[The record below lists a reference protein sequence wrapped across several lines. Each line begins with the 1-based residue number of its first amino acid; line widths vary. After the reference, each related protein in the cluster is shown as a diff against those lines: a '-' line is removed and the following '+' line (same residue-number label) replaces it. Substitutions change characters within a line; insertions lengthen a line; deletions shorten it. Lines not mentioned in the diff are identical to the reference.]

1 MTKTLLH
8 RTPDFMIVGGAR
20 CGTTTLYSWLRS
32 HSAIFMPE
40 WKEPSYFLADP
51 VDYGVRDANEYY
63 GLFTAAGERLVGEA
77 SAGYL
82 ADPNAPER
90 IRDELG
96 DVRIIIL
103 LRDPVARAFSLWRWM
118 VGRGLE
124 PIRTFET
131 ALAAEPARE
140 RDPGSMARYRQSIYD
155 YLYLRSGFYSRQLE
169 AYQET
174 FSDVLVLLS
183 DDLEERPLGAFA
195 DVCAFLG
202 LPPMPITPG
211 PSNES
216 GMPWSVAAQLSA
228 RRGLH
233 WLWDRTPPGAAVAER
248 ALWKAMELNQRIGP
262 STRIAPSTA
271 ERLREAYAPDIER
284 TAQLTGLD
292 LSAWA
297 QRAGSGN

>member
-1 MTKTLLH
+1 VTLE
-8 RTPDFMIVGGAR
+8 RRRRAPDFIVVGGAR

-32 HSAIFMPE
+32 HSAVFMPA
-40 WKEPSYFLADP
+40 WKEPSYFLP
-51 VDYGVRDANEYY
+51 HEVDYGVRSAVEYY
-63 GLFTAAGERLVGEA
+63 ALFAEAGDRIVGEA

-82 ADPNAPER
+82 ADPTAPGR

-124 PIRTFET
+124 PIRTFEH
-131 ALAAEPARE
+131 ALVAETARE
-140 RDPGSMARYRQSIYD
+140 RDPASMAGYRQSIYD
-155 YLYLRSGFYSRQLE
+155 YLYLRSGFYSHQVE
-169 AYQET
+169 AYQRA

-183 DDLEERPLGAFA
+183 DDLAQQPQEAFA
-195 DVCAFLG
+195 RVCAFLG
-202 LPPMPITPG
+202 VPPMPVTPG

-216 GMPWSVAAQLSA
+216 GMPRWVRSQVWA

-233 WLWDRTPPGAAVAER
+233 WLWDRTPTGATVAER
-248 ALWKAMELNQRIGP
+248 GLWKAMELNQRFGP
-262 STRIAPSTA
+262 STRIDPAT
-271 ERLREAYAPDIER
+271 EGRLREAYAADIER
-284 TAQLTGLD
+284 TAQLARLD

-297 QRAGSGN
+297 PVPV